1 MHLLAIV
8 LAVPALLVGWLW
20 WSDHSLEK
28 KLQPVATAIAGRDVK
43 VDCQSFWGGLLDA
56 QGREGEVRFDA
67 AGTPEPKLF
76 MTHNTC
82 GQLRHFA
89 GHSHHGALDCL
100 TQIDWRSSDPLPY
113 ESSCYASAAKTIYS
127 VLVLAHESYHTAG
140 VTDEAAANCFAIQAM
155 AWTAVQLHASEGE
168 AERLALATAALEPE
182 QDPPYGTS
190 DCHAGGRLD
199 LNPATPEFPTEHPLA
214 PPRSIGGTL
223 ALVAAQ

>member
-1 MHLLAIV
+1 MRLLAVV

-28 KLQPVATAIAGRDVK
+28 KLQPVATAIAGRDVN

-155 AWTAVQLHASEGE
+155 AWTALQLGAEVAE
-168 AERLALATAALEPE
+168 AELLAQAMNALEPRQGGE
-182 QDPPYGTS
+182 YGTAE
-190 DCHAGGRLD
+190 CHAGGRFD
-199 LNPATPEFPTEHPLA
+199 LHPETRAFPTEHPIV
-214 PPRSIGGTL
+214 PPLGHGGVPS
-223 ALVAAQ
+223 LVGRA

>member
-1 MHLLAIV
+1 MRLLAIV

-89 GHSHHGALDCL
+89 GALAPRCD
-100 TQIDWRSSDPLPY
+100 RLP
-113 ESSCYASAAKTIYS
+113 
-127 VLVLAHESYHTAG
+127 
-140 VTDEAAANCFAIQAM
+140 
-155 AWTAVQLHASEGE
+155 HAD
-168 AERLALATAALEPE
+168 RLAKQRPAPVRVILLRERRE
-182 QDPPYGTS
+182 D
-190 DCHAGGRLD
+190 D
-199 LNPATPEFPTEHPLA
+199 LLGARA
-214 PPRSIGGTL
+214 
-223 ALVAAQ
+223 